1 MRDVANAAVGR
12 AVLPEEKVVMH
23 TRPSGINVYYSA
35 EGLAD
40 SETGH
45 TECQDGPAFIG
56 RTGVIDALK
65 EGPDNLWFSPATV
78 VYQPDP
84 WVRRSP
90 WNRWSPTRAW
100 WQPFHCRIV

>member
-84 WVRRSP
+84 GSGVRLGTGGARLGP
-90 WNRWSPTRAW
+90 GGNHFTAG
-100 WQPFHCRIV
+100 